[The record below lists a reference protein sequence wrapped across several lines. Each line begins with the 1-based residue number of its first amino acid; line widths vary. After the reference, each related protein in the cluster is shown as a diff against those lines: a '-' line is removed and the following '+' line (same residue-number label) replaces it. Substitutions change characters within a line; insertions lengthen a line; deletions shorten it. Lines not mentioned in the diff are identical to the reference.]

1 MCVKTSSILKI
12 IYFFKPRVPDI
23 IYETHSKF
31 IYLFSFHVMNTN
43 IVYFFVCGKTKYIY
57 SSMYQK
63 TCTISISLV
72 YCYAVFGLRVLLFHD
87 DKFEIQEITY
97 ISQTVLSYP
106 LIILIYIHYILLIVV
121 YYARYM
127 YIYVYIMNYNRLHT
141 LYVHIIQV
149 RYILVY
155 YINYMYMYTVNCN
168 TLYTL
173 YVHILLIVIDYIHY
187 VLLIVIYYTHYIY
200 ILCLHRILLIIVDY
214 THYIYIYC

>member
-106 LIILIYIHYILLIVV
+106 LIILIYIQYIYNVCNILQLTVYNVCNLLQLTV
-121 YYARYM
+121 
-127 YIYVYIMNYNRLHT
+127 YVYIMR
-141 LYVHIIQV
+141 
-149 RYILVY
+149 
-155 YINYMYMYTVNCN
+155 
-168 TLYTL
+168 
-173 YVHILLIVIDYIHY
+173 
-187 VLLIVIYYTHYIY
+187 VIYYN
-200 ILCLHRILLIIVDY
+200 
-214 THYIYIYC
+214 